1 MHNYIWASIWVSFGG
16 MLWGFDTGTIGP
28 VTAMPGF
35 LESFGALSPT
45 VHGLVVSSILLPA
58 AFTSFFAGHLA
69 DKVGRLNA
77 ITIGAVIY
85 AVGAAVEAGAVS
97 LTMFIPGRALAGIGE
112 GFFLSTVVVYICEI
126 CPPERRGPVASLV
139 QLLTT
144 FGIPA
149 GYFICYG
156 SVNIESSYSWRI
168 PFILQALLAVALA
181 CTCRFLPSSPR
192 WEIDRGHP
200 SQAGPA
206 IDRLQLDIQQFQE
219 ELESA
224 RKTAGDKRVPETQ
237 KSYQR
242 LLWVLR
248 EDNRKQAFLGMFLM
262 GAMQFSGID
271 AVLYYAPTVFRQAG
285 LSSTQSSF
293 LASGITGIVIFL
305 STLPASFLSDKWGR
319 RTSSL
324 WGAGTMAFCMLLIGS
339 LYASGSVHPQHGAA
353 RYVVIVTI
361 YLFTV
366 SYSITWSV
374 GFKLYVSEIQP
385 PQTRAGASSL
395 AQSANWV
402 SNFIVALITP
412 IFLDYSSFGAYYL
425 FGISIVGTGLLCLV
439 YMPESRGKSL
449 QTIHREFDESLHV
462 KVISAIGRGW
472 IGCTKKREVEEPKRL
487 ESTGTSISE
496 LSNLEKAR
504 QRSS

>member
-1 MHNYIWASIWVSFGG
+1 
-16 MLWGFDTGTIGP
+16 
-28 VTAMPGF
+28 MPGF
-35 LESFGALSPT
+35 SESFGALSPT

-112 GFFLSTVVVYICEI
+112 GLFLSTVIVYICEI

-156 SVNIESSYSWRI
+156 SVNIESSYSWRL
-168 PFILQALLAVALA
+168 PFILQAVLAIALA
-181 CTCRFLPSSPR
+181 CICRFLPSSPH

-200 SQAGPA
+200 SRAGPA

-224 RKTAGDKRVPETQ
+224 RRTAGDNREPEAQ

-271 AVLYYAPTVFRQAG
+271 AVLYVSPKCTVAGQVWHDRPIILTLCSTHPWCSVKPAFQAHKVPS
-285 LSSTQSSF
+285 LL
-293 LASGITGIVIFL
+293 LAS
-305 STLPASFLSDKWGR
+305 PAS
-319 RTSSL
+319 
-324 WGAGTMAFCMLLIGS
+324 
-339 LYASGSVHPQHGAA
+339 
-353 RYVVIVTI
+353 
-361 YLFTV
+361 
-366 SYSITWSV
+366 SYSS
-374 GFKLYVSEIQP
+374 P
-385 PQTRAGASSL
+385 
-395 AQSANWV
+395 
-402 SNFIVALITP
+402 
-412 IFLDYSSFGAYYL
+412 
-425 FGISIVGTGLLCLV
+425 LCLLPSSPINGV
-439 YMPESRGKSL
+439 AVPPLSGAQE
-449 QTIHREFDESLHV
+449 QWP
-462 KVISAIGRGW
+462 SA
-472 IGCTKKREVEEPKRL
+472 C
-487 ESTGTSISE
+487 S
-496 LSNLEKAR
+496 
-504 QRSS
+504 